1 MKNTEIESEEP
12 EMNNDLHEL
21 FLDELADLFNAEQ
34 QLTKAL
40 PQLAEA
46 ANSDE
51 LAEAFRSHLAETQL
65 HVSRIERVFNS
76 LGEAVKNKK
85 CKAMQGLIEE
95 GKDLIEEKKSSSVLD
110 QALIAAAQK
119 VEHYE
124 IAAYGTVCA
133 WAEQMGHVDE
143 LSILTETL
151 DEENAADD
159 KLTEIAENLAN
170 QDAEKNG

>member
-1 MKNTEIESEEP
+1 
-12 EMNNDLHEL
+12 MNNDLHEL

-143 LSILTETL
+143 LTILTETL